1 MSYWQENVL
10 GAWCNVDDGHS
21 DLTKQGLQLKN
32 QPHKRLMAIKITP
45 LIIIF
50 NIYIAQ
56 INIQKDMIN
65 CALHIKIEYE
75 ITVTYLNA
83 KMYTI

>member
-1 MSYWQENVL
+1 M
-10 GAWCNVDDGHS
+10 
-21 DLTKQGLQLKN
+21 KN

>member
-1 MSYWQENVL
+1 M
-10 GAWCNVDDGHS
+10 
-21 DLTKQGLQLKN
+21 KN

-50 NIYIAQ
+50 NIYIVQ
-56 INIQKDMIN
+56 INIQEDMIN

>member
-32 QPHKRLMAIKITP
+32 QRHKRLMGDKGYS
-45 LIIIF
+45 LNNNN

-56 INIQKDMIN
+56 INIQEDMI
-65 CALHIKIEYE
+65 K
-75 ITVTYLNA
+75 
-83 KMYTI
+83 

>member
-1 MSYWQENVL
+1 M
-10 GAWCNVDDGHS
+10 
-21 DLTKQGLQLKN
+21 KN

-65 CALHIKIEYE
+65 CALHIKTEYE
-75 ITVTYLNA
+75 ITDTYLNA

>member
-32 QPHKRLMAIKITP
+32 QRHKRLMGDKDNSLNNNDDI
-45 LIIIF
+45 

-56 INIQKDMIN
+56 INIQEDMIK

-75 ITVTYLNA
+75 ITMLP
-83 KMYTI
+83 I

>member
-1 MSYWQENVL
+1 MIYWRGSVL
-10 GAWCNVDDGHS
+10 AACCNVSDGHS

-45 LIIIF
+45 LMIIF

-56 INIQKDMIN
+56 INIQEDMIN
-65 CALHIKIEYE
+65 CALHINK
-75 ITVTYLNA
+75 
-83 KMYTI
+83 